1 MSGSILD
8 RFDEFCMQLA
18 LQEAWRYQLL
28 TYPNPAVGSL
38 VSCEGKIIS
47 IAAHKSAGASHAE
60 VVALLKAYEVITGK
74 NIDFDT
80 NNAVY
85 AHTFLRRLP
94 KDFFSKCTL
103 YVTLEPCSHEG
114 KTPSCAALIKD
125 LKLKRVCIATLDPI
139 ISHSGGAKLLEDA
152 GIEVKMGLL
161 EEEAKDLLYPFEV
174 WQKRA
179 FVLFKLAQTSNAKIT
194 GGIISSQTSRE
205 HTHELRALC
214 DKLLIGGATVRAD
227 EPILDSRLAQKV
239 APDIYI
245 YTKNSDTI
253 SKRMPLFNVPNRDVE
268 LGDDLSFLEKPSFVL
283 VEGGEGMLKALKD
296 KIDFVLFYQAPNL
309 RAKVHSYELDMDLKF
324 MHFQRSGQDI
334 AIWSKRV

>member
-1 MSGSILD
+1 
-8 RFDEFCMQLA
+8 MQLA
-18 LQEAWRYQLL
+18 LQEAWKYQIL
-28 TYPNPAVGSL
+28 TYPNPAVGAV

-47 IAAHKSAGASHAE
+47 VAAHKSSGTSHAE
-60 VVALLKAYEVITGK
+60 IVALIEAYEIMAKK
-74 NIDFDT
+74 NANFDT
-80 NNAVY
+80 NDAQSV
-85 AHTFLRRLP
+85 HTFLRRLP
-94 KDFFSKCTL
+94 EGFFAKCTL

-114 KTPSCAALIKD
+114 KTPSCAMLIKD

-139 ISHSGGAKLLEDA
+139 ILHSGGAKMLEDA
-152 GIEVKMGLL
+152 GIEIDIGIF
-161 EEEAKDLLYPFEV
+161 EEKAKELLYPFEV

-194 GGIISSQTSRE
+194 GGVISSQTSRE

-227 EPILDSRLAQKV
+227 EPILDSRLTQKNP
-239 APDIYI
+239 PDVYI

-253 SKRMPLFNVPNRDVE
+253 SKDIPLFDVANREVN
-268 LGDDLSFLEKPSFVL
+268 LGEDLSFLDKPSFVL

-296 KIDFVLFYQAPNL
+296 KIDFILFYQAPNL
-309 RAKVHSYELDMDLKF
+309 RAKEHSYELDMDLKF